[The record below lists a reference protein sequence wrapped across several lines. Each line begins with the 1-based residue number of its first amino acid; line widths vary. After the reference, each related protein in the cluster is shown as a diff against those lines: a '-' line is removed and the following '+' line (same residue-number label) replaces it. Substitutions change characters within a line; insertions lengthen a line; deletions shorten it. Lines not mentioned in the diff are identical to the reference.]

1 MFFEFIPLFVTF
13 NSAQNKMASSLL
25 AIRATTDANSAEQK
39 RNAERKKN
47 LLILVN
53 NYLIENGYVES
64 AERLQHETNGLTTKY
79 AVADN
84 IDLTNILID
93 YENYY
98 EIRFDKKPKLTRKLG
113 DNEEIKSFPTKG
125 GNANKSDKKTKSKTT
140 EDSSNKSA
148 PETDSTNKSNDFSV
162 TGTNINKSTT
172 CPAPNNTANNLN
184 DKDLE
189 DRMLKPSPAFFGD
202 SEMKQLANVISR
214 EIYVESPNVRFQDI
228 IHLDEAKRLLM
239 EAVQL
244 PLRFPT
250 LFTGILRPWRGIL
263 LHGPPGTGKTLL
275 AKAVA
280 TECNTTFFN
289 ISAST
294 LISKWR
300 GDSEKLVRVL
310 FDLARYHAPSTIF
323 LDEID
328 SILTSRDS
336 NDHGGSE
343 HEASRRMKTEL
354 LIQMDGLG
362 NSSSNP
368 GQKSSQVFVMAASNL
383 PWELDIALL
392 RRLEKRVLVSLPSLE
407 AREMMF
413 RKHLGDRCIAYNVDN
428 ELQPAI
434 DFLEIA
440 MLTEGYSGA
449 DIELVCREA
458 AMMPVRRLIQKIDNV
473 QPSGDG
479 LGTNMYV
486 ASNEMGRIPDPP
498 AVSNNHNTPIAASN
512 GNGSRYAA
520 AKKATIA
527 MKNWNIT
534 QNEID
539 NLLKND
545 PVTLDDI
552 KSALQST
559 KPSSDGKITK

>member
-1 MFFEFIPLFVTF
+1 
-13 NSAQNKMASSLL
+13 MASSLL

-39 RNAERKKN
+39 RNTERKKN
-47 LLILVN
+47 LLILVS
-53 NYLIENGYVES
+53 NYLIENGYVDA

-113 DNEEIKSFPTKG
+113 DNEEVKAFPTRG
-125 GNANKSDKKTKSKTT
+125 GKSDKKAKSKTT
-140 EDSSNKSA
+140 EDSSSKAA
-148 PETDSTNKSNDFSV
+148 PETEPTNKSNDFSV
-162 TGTNINKSTT
+162 TGTNINKSAAG
-172 CPAPNNTANNLN
+172 PAPSNTSNNSN

-228 IHLDEAKRLLM
+228 VHLDEAKRLLM

-362 NSSSNP
+362 NHSSNP

-413 RKHLGDRCIAYNVDN
+413 RKHLGDRCVTYNADN
-428 ELQPAI
+428 ELQHAI
-434 DFLEIA
+434 DFHEIA
-440 MLTEGYSGA
+440 TLTEGYSGA

-458 AMMPVRRLIQKIDNV
+458 AMMPVRRLIQKIDNI

-479 LGTNMYV
+479 VGTNMYV
-486 ASNEMGRIPDPP
+486 GSNSELSRIPDPP
-498 AVSNNHNTPIAASN
+498 ALANNAPIAASN

-527 MKNWNIT
+527 MKNWNTT
-534 QNEID
+534 QSEID
-539 NLLKND
+539 TLLKND
-545 PVTLDDI
+545 PVTLEDI